1 LFFLYPKEDL
11 IPFYKQG
18 EVMKRTLGWACMA
31 HCLFFTTSLAF
42 VGFQSTI
49 YNCILACWS
58 YSLYLTLNQWQVWL
72 YIIFLGGCITMGIMF
87 GYMASPLIHQKVF
100 LVINMVFYLVV
111 IIFVIKD
118 YIPFAMNGGLYGAS
132 GKQKKGSHGKEA
144 KKIFAKAC
152 EGLKENE

>member
-1 LFFLYPKEDL
+1 
-11 IPFYKQG
+11 
-18 EVMKRTLGWACMA
+18 
-31 HCLFFTTSLAF
+31 
-42 VGFQSTI
+42 
-49 YNCILACWS
+49 
-58 YSLYLTLNQWQVWL
+58 
-72 YIIFLGGCITMGIMF
+72 MGIMF

-152 EGLKENE
+152 EGLKENEQWIDKDFPATMDSIKGNGQDRDGTFRKVQNQCDGWIKASEFPGAATDIP